1 MGLANIID
9 AVFHRWIKCFF
20 STRLLSKLA
29 AGDEGQGATACSPA
43 MYKEALEEA
52 STGATPLFASAVEF
66 LKKSIKKSH
75 IELGTWGERMAA
87 KELKKRGFKILYRNY
102 RGPHGGEVDLVCR
115 DRETL
120 VFVEVKTRSNEK
132 HSRPFDAV
140 DQKKQKLVQRGA
152 LSWLR
157 LLGFPDLAFRFDV
170 VEVIATRPPEI
181 RVIENAFQM
190 PTSFR
195 Y

>member
-1 MGLANIID
+1 MGLASIID
-9 AVFHRWIKCFF
+9 AVFR
-20 STRLLSKLA
+20 
-29 AGDEGQGATACSPA
+29 Q
-43 MYKEALEEA
+43 
-52 STGATPLFASAVEF
+52 
-66 LKKSIKKSH
+66 SIKSLFRFKKTSSH
-75 IELGTWGERMAA
+75 IELGAWGESVAA
-87 KELKKRGFKILYRNY
+87 KKLKQCGFSILYRNY
-102 RGPHGGEVDLVCR
+102 RGPHGGEIDLVCR

-120 VFVEVKTRSNEK
+120 VFVEVKTRSHEE

-140 DQKKQKLVQRGA
+140 NRKKRKLIQRGA

-157 LLGFPDLAFRFDV
+157 LLGHPDLTFRFDV
-170 VEVIATRPPEI
+170 VEVIASKPPEV